1 MALSKVSSKWL
12 QLSPLPESYPHYVFN
27 TNPNEFA
34 VIYTTRK
41 ISLNRYNVETDIFN
55 ERIELDNQ
63 VDTIDTSAYILDTTH
78 IHFTFNEKDQMLF
91 VQRDAQIDSINI
103 LTHDKKRYN
112 LNSEQEIPYGNYFLS
127 INNYIHIINSRN
139 RYCISSIENNKLKIL
154 HNTFNNSESPQI
166 RARNDAVVIYVSSK
180 QCILLIGGYYDYDDP
195 LTNEIWKY
203 CLSSQKWTQVNIN
216 GEFKRFD
223 FSAVLTSNQRY
234 IILFGGWKYDEE
246 KDTDYKT
253 DDIYV
258 LDMNNNNNW
267 KIK

>member
-127 INNYIHIINSRN
+127 INNYIHIITAQN
-139 RYCISSIENNKLKIL
+139 RHWIGSIENNILKTL
-154 HNTFNNSESPQI
+154 STTTDSSKQN
-166 RARNDAVVIYVSSK
+166 RNDGVAIYVSSK
-180 QCILLIGGYYDYDDP
+180 QCILLIGGYYDDDGGP

-203 CLSSQKWTQVNIN
+203 CLSSQKWTQMHNIN
-216 GEFKRFD
+216 GEFKRCD
-223 FSAVLTSNQRY
+223 FAAVLTS
-234 IILFGGWKYDEE
+234 
-246 KDTDYKT
+246 
-253 DDIYV
+253 
-258 LDMNNNNNW
+258 
-267 KIK
+267 